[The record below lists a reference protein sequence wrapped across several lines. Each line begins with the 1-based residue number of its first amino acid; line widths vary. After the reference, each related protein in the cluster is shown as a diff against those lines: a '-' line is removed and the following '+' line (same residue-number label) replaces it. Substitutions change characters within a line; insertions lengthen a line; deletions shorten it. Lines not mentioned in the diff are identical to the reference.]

1 MTNKQIPIYCLVL
14 VAMLSMLV
22 QADSTALQSVKLNAT
37 MSMVDLGNGEVLI
50 NYDNATTEMYMLGEN
65 VTVHYDQQLHY
76 WNNGTFTISMTGR
89 GNLTN
94 PIPLNL
100 T

>member
-1 MTNKQIPIYCLVL
+1 MTKNWIPIYGLMLV
-14 VAMLSMLV
+14 VMLSMLA
-22 QADSTALQSVKLNAT
+22 QADSTAVQSLKVNAT

-50 NYDNATTEMYMLGEN
+50 NYNNATTEMYLLGEN
-65 VTVHYDQQLHY
+65 VTIHYDQQLHY
-76 WNNGTFTISMTGR
+76 WKNGTFTMSLIGR

-94 PIPLNL
+94 PVPLNL